1 MVSFRCSANLTKDRK
16 GDYKRQAK
24 RNGRWVQ
31 TADTQNNKAEKKR
44 KKMEIRKI
52 FEDTHKMN

>member
-1 MVSFRCSANLTKDRK
+1 MK